1 MWREG
6 LENQYRIIWKGKR
19 MVLFRREI
27 IAMNYR
33 RKQTFE
39 WLVFLMKKK
48 FRQCLK
54 TENSTELNKKIHLER
69 V

>member
-1 MWREG
+1 MA
-6 LENQYRIIWKGKR
+6 
-19 MVLFRREI
+19 LFRREI
-27 IAMNYR
+27 IAMSYR

-39 WLVFLMKKK
+39 WLDEEMMKKK

>member
-1 MWREG
+1 MT
-6 LENQYRIIWKGKR
+6 
-19 MVLFRREI
+19 LFRRNI

-39 WLVFLMKKK
+39 WLSFLMKKK
-48 FRQCLK
+48 IDKQCFK